1 MYIKKQKNPFKKM
14 NFDKNR
20 EMMIEN
26 QLRPNKITNITLL
39 DTFNRVSKEKFIY
52 EDNLNICY
60 SDQDIS
66 IFGNRGYLK
75 NLHLAQILHFAD
87 IKNNEKVL
95 HIGGLTGY
103 LSVLV
108 SKLCREIFVTEED
121 EKSLDD
127 INKNFAENKVT
138 NGYVFKN
145 NLVEGLSE
153 KEPFDLIIIDC
164 PQYSINLNL
173 LNQINVGGRL
183 IYIEK
188 LNNDLSKAYKMTKY
202 KNNYSKDFLFDV
214 FSSFYLE
221 KKEESFN
228 F

>member
-1 MYIKKQKNPFKKM
+1 M

-103 LSVLV
+103 LSVLI

-164 PQYSINLNL
+164 PQYNINLNL

-188 LNNDLSKAYKMTKY
+188 LTNDLSKAYKMTKY

-214 FSSFYLE
+214 FSNFYLE

>member
-1 MYIKKQKNPFKKM
+1 M

-103 LSVLV
+103 LSVLI

-145 NLVEGLSE
+145 NLVEGLAE

-164 PQYSINLNL
+164 PQYNINLNL

>member
-1 MYIKKQKNPFKKM
+1 M

-103 LSVLV
+103 LSVLI
-108 SKLCREIFVTEED
+108 SKLCKEIYVTEED
-121 EKSLDD
+121 EKSLDN

-214 FSSFYLE
+214 FSNFYLI
-221 KKEESFN
+221 KKEEEFN

>member
-1 MYIKKQKNPFKKM
+1 M

-39 DTFNRVSKEKFIY
+39 DTFNRVQKEKFIY

-103 LSVLV
+103 LSVLI

-164 PQYSINLNL
+164 PQYNINLNL

-214 FSSFYLE
+214 FSNFYLE

>member
-1 MYIKKQKNPFKKM
+1 M

-39 DTFNRVSKEKFIY
+39 DTINRVSKEKFIY
-52 EDNLNICY
+52 EDNLSICY

-103 LSVLV
+103 LSVLI

-214 FSSFYLE
+214 FSNFYLE

>member
-1 MYIKKQKNPFKKM
+1 M

-103 LSVLV
+103 LSVLI

-164 PQYSINLNL
+164 PQYNINLNL

-188 LNNDLSKAYKMTKY
+188 LNDDLSKAYKMTKY
-202 KNNYSKDFLFDV
+202 KDNYSKDFLFDV
-214 FSSFYLE
+214 FSNFYLE

>member
-1 MYIKKQKNPFKKM
+1 
-14 NFDKNR
+14 
-20 EMMIEN
+20 MIEN
-26 QLRPNKITNITLL
+26 QLRPNKITNL
-39 DTFNRVSKEKFIY
+39 DILKVFKNVSKEKFIS
-52 EDNLNICY
+52 EDKMNLCY

-66 IFGNRGYLK
+66 IKDQRGYLK

-103 LSVLV
+103 LSVLI

-121 EKSLDD
+121 KKSLDD

-164 PQYSINLNL
+164 PQYNINLNL

-214 FSSFYLE
+214 FSNFYLE

>member
-1 MYIKKQKNPFKKM
+1 M

-39 DTFNRVSKEKFIY
+39 DTFNRVSKEKFVH

-66 IFGNRGYLK
+66 ISGNRGYLK

-87 IKNNEKVL
+87 ITNNEKVL

-103 LSVLV
+103 LSVLI
-108 SKLCREIFVTEED
+108 SKLCKEIYVTEED
-121 EKSLDD
+121 EKDLDS
-127 INKNFAENKVT
+127 INKNFEENKVT

-214 FSSFYLE
+214 FSNFYLE
-221 KKEESFN
+221 KKAESFN